1 MQDGN
6 EIEKEMVKLIYD
18 NIGRDRIILITDA
31 MRAKSLEPGNYE
43 LGGQPVIVTDDRA
56 VLKSGSLAGSILKMD
71 DGVRNM
77 LSLQG
82 VTFSNI
88 IKMASVNP
96 AKQIGVL
103 DRKST
108 RLNSSHVA
116 ISYAVFCL
124 KKKKKE

>member
-1 MQDGN
+1 MLQ
-6 EIEKEMVKLIYD
+6 LIYD
-18 NIGRDRIILITDA
+18 HIGSDRIILITDA

-88 IKMASVNP
+88 IKMRSEENTSELQSRGHLVCR
-96 AKQIGVL
+96 VL
-103 DRKST
+103 
-108 RLNSSHVA
+108 
-116 ISYAVFCL
+116 
-124 KKKKKE
+124 